1 MAGLQEVFDN
11 NTKKNNNKNKPAK
24 IRINIHTNYSSSQT
38 TNDTDEYLEE
48 QQAEFN
54 LKEKSLQI
62 TSLALFYRDV
72 HRHKLLTADEEKFYS
87 RQVKQGSKTAREK
100 MINSNQRLVI
110 KIALRYAN
118 RGIELLELINEGNFG
133 LMKAVDMFD
142 PERGFKFATYA
153 VWWIRSTIEKVI
165 INLSRDI
172 KVSHDIAERIKKIF
186 KSTIKLEEALGR
198 KSSLSERAKKL
209 NLSAKK
215 VAELEM
221 IAVKTISFEA
231 DGTIFD
237 NNNKASFLNDNE
249 AEINFH
255 EIISSI
261 NTPSQ
266 EDETLSVEIKK
277 ILNRGLK
284 SLTTTEKNVIVDKFG
299 FYGEELALK
308 KIGFNYNVSHERIRQ
323 IQEKALQKLKT
334 FCRRNDI
341 FNEDFW

>member
-1 MAGLQEVFDN
+1 MASLQEVFDN
-11 NTKKNNNKNKPAK
+11 NTKKINTKNKTAK
-24 IRINIHTNYSSSQT
+24 IRINITTNYSSSQAT
-38 TNDTDEYLEE
+38 DDTEEDLLE
-48 QQAEFN
+48 QQSEFN

-100 MINSNQRLVI
+100 MINSNQRLVV

-165 INLSRDI
+165 VNLSRDI
-172 KVSHDIAERIKKIF
+172 KVSHDIAERIKKNF

-198 KSSLSERAKKL
+198 KPSLNERAKKL
-209 NLSAKK
+209 NLSTKK
-215 VAELEM
+215 VAKLEM

-237 NNNKASFLNDNE
+237 NSRASFLNDNE
-249 AEINFH
+249 VEVNFH
-255 EIISSI
+255 EIISTI

-277 ILNRGLK
+277 ILNRGLE

-308 KIGFNYNVSHERIRQ
+308 RIGFNYNVSHERIRQ
-323 IQEKALQKLKT
+323 IQEIALQKLKT